1 MPGYVIHLAIA
12 KEYLKNNKMQNEQEF
27 FKGVISPDMLKTFDA
42 HYGIKKDELDICKLE
57 KEVDFK
63 SSYGQGY
70 YLHLVT
76 DYIFYFKFLPNAT
89 TQLNADY
96 DILNEYL
103 VKKYKV
109 SIPTELVD
117 IVQFKIGTPKLINES
132 SISEFIDMVS
142 DINLEQYFEH
152 ICKQMQ

>member
-1 MPGYVIHLAIA
+1 MPGYVIHLAVA
-12 KEYLKNNKMQNEQEF
+12 KEYLKNNKIQNENEF
-27 FKGVISPDMLKTFDA
+27 FRGVISPDMLKTVES
-42 HYGIKKDELDICKLE
+42 HYGIKENKLDVNKL
-57 KEVDFK
+57 KSNIDFK
-63 SSYGQGY
+63 SSYGKGY
-70 YLHLVT
+70 YLHLIT
-76 DYIFYFKFLPNAT
+76 DYIFYFKFIPNAT
-89 TQLNADY
+89 TQLYADY

-142 DINLEQYFEH
+142 NINLEQYFEH
-152 ICKQMQ
+152 ICKQIQ